1 MTAENPFVLLF
12 LTLTRFLASII
23 FAWKESANGELIPTR
38 GVANV
43 HVNHIHFGLHHASR
57 VNPLPL
63 S

>member
-1 MTAENPFVLLF
+1 MTAENPAVLDF
-12 LTLTRFLASII
+12 KRTRFLASVI